1 MIGLD
6 FSSTGEWLRGSG
18 PDSDVVISTR
28 VRLARNIAGF
38 NFANRA
44 QLSEHQQ
51 VLALAREHITPACD
65 RSGMLWV
72 DVGALEPLEA
82 TLLVERHLISK
93 HLAKSDRPRAA
104 VMHPDESL
112 SIMVN
117 EEDHL
122 RMQVIRSGRQTG
134 AAFAE
139 VNRIDDR
146 LGQRLPFAFHKRFG
160 YLTACPTNVGTGI
173 RFSIMLHL
181 PALML
186 TKEIERVRRAAQD
199 MQLAIRGFY
208 GEGSDALGDIFQI
221 SNQTTLGKTEEQLMR
236 EFDEGVMPRVVEYER
251 RARQVLVERRKSLLD
266 DRCFRA
272 LGILQNARLLKLD
285 ESLRLLSHLRL
296 GVQVGRITGVD
307 PQTIDRLLVL
317 VQPAHLQKALGESL
331 HQAERTEARATL
343 IRQHLS

>member
-44 QLSEHQQ
+44 PRSEQQ
-51 VLALAREHITPACD
+51 QIVALAREHVMPCAGRD
-65 RSGMLWV
+65 GLLWV
-72 DVGALEPLEA
+72 DVAALEPLDA

-93 HLAKSDRPRAA
+93 QLAKGDRPRAA

-112 SIMVN
+112 SIMIN

-122 RMQVIRSGRQTG
+122 RMQVIRSGRQS
-134 AAFAE
+134 AEAFEE
-139 VNRIDDR
+139 VNRIDD
-146 LGQRLPFAFHKRFG
+146 LLSQRLPFAFHKRFG
-160 YLTACPTNVGTGI
+160 FLTACPTNVGTGI

-221 SNQTTLGKTEEQLMR
+221 SNQTTLGKSEEQLLR
-236 EFDEGVMPRVVEYER
+236 EFDEGVMPKVVEYER
-251 RARQVLVERRKSLLD
+251 RARQVLVERRVSLLD

-272 LGILQNARLLKLD
+272 LGILRNARLLKLD
-285 ESLRLLSHLRL
+285 EALRLLSHLRL
-296 GVQVGRITGVD
+296 GVQLGRITDVE
-307 PQTIDRLLVL
+307 PRTIDRLLML
-317 VQPAHLQKALGESL
+317 VQPAHLQKTLGESL

-343 IRQHLS
+343 IRQHLA

>member
-1 MIGLD
+1 VIGLD
-6 FSSTGEWLRGSG
+6 YSSTGEWLRGTG

-28 VRLARNIAGF
+28 VRLARNVAGF

-44 QLSEHQQ
+44 DRADKQQ
-51 VLALAREHITPACD
+51 IVALAREHAPNLSAPKPL
-65 RSGMLWV
+65 LWI
-72 DVGALEPLEA
+72 DVASLDSLES

-93 HLAKSDRPRAA
+93 QLARGDQPRAA
-104 VMHPDESL
+104 VVNREESL

-117 EEDHL
+117 EEDHF
-122 RMQVIRSGRQTG
+122 RIQVIRSGRQ
-134 AAFAE
+134 AADAYRE
-139 VNRIDDR
+139 VNRLDDE
-146 LGQRLPFAFHKRFG
+146 LGEKLPFAFHKRFG

-208 GEGSDALGDIFQI
+208 GEGSEALGDIFQI
-221 SNQTTLGKTEEQLMR
+221 SNQTTLGKSEEQLLR

-251 RARQVLVERRKSLLD
+251 RARQVLLERRASLLD
-266 DRCFRA
+266 DRCHRA
-272 LGILQNARLLKLD
+272 LGILRSARLLKLD
-285 ESLRLLSHLRL
+285 EALRLLSHLRL
-296 GVQVGRITGVD
+296 GVQLGRIQGVA
-307 PQTIDRLLVL
+307 PHTIDRLLVL
-317 VQPAHLQKALGESL
+317 VQPAHLQKTLGEAL

-343 IRQHLS
+343 IREHLA

>member
-6 FSSTGEWLRGSG
+6 FSSTGEWLRGTG

-44 QLSEHQQ
+44 ERIEQQ
-51 VLALAREHITPACD
+51 QIVALAREHVMPCAGRD
-65 RSGMLWV
+65 GLLWV
-72 DVGALEPLEA
+72 DVASLEPQEA
-82 TLLVERHLISK
+82 ALLVERHLISK
-93 HLAKSDRPRAA
+93 QLAKGDRPRAA
-104 VMHPDESL
+104 VIHPDESL
-112 SIMVN
+112 SIMIN

-122 RMQVIRSGRQTG
+122 RMQVIRSGRQS
-134 AAFAE
+134 AQAFAE
-139 VNRIDDR
+139 VNRIDD
-146 LGQRLPFAFHKRFG
+146 LLSQRLPFAFHKRFG

-221 SNQTTLGKTEEQLMR
+221 SNQTTLGKTEEQLLR
-236 EFDEGVMPRVVEYER
+236 EFDEGVMPKVVEYER
-251 RARQVLVERRKSLLD
+251 RARQVLVERRVSLLD

-272 LGILQNARLLKLD
+272 LGILRNARLLKLD
-285 ESLRLLSHLRL
+285 EALRLLSHLRL
-296 GVQVGRITGVD
+296 GVQLGRITDVD
-307 PQTIDRLLVL
+307 PRTIDRLLVL
-317 VQPAHLQKALGESL
+317 VQPAHLQKTLGESL

-343 IRQHLS
+343 IRQHLA